1 MTEKVKVQIIESEAG
16 WGQKVD
22 ETLEFDTLE
31 EAVTYC
37 KDYNTKHNPPM
48 DHVPGWYMYA
58 RLVNRDIFGSWHMLR
73 H

>member
-1 MTEKVKVQIIESEAG
+1 MTEKVKVHIIESEAG

-31 EAVTYC
+31 EAITYC
-37 KDYNTKHNPPM
+37 KDYNTLHNPPM
-48 DHVPGWYMYA
+48 ENTPDWYMYA
-58 RLVNRDIFGSWHMLR
+58 RLVNQDIFGSWIMLR